1 MSSLIHARRNDQSPA
16 PRENEDLTALWE
28 QLRADAISASDRAEI
43 DEVFSRY
50 AA

>member
-1 MSSLIHARRNDQSPA
+1 MFSLLHLCHPEATSTPI
-16 PRENEDLTALWE
+16 ENEDLTTLWD